1 MSKTMLALNAGSSSI
16 KFGLFDLTG
25 ARAFSSEV
33 DTGSREENASK
44 QESRAPFRF
53 YRNGK
58 GHFAPDNAIAGRPG
72 LRDNG
77 NGGVTNER
85 RGSTDAA
92 ADRICGC
99 PGRAGRDPL
108 GLPDSPK
115 GQQGTGRSAN
125 VARRR
130 DGS

>member
-53 YRNGK
+53 YRNG
-58 GHFAPDNAIAGRPG
+58 
-72 LRDNG
+72 
-77 NGGVTNER
+77 
-85 RGSTDAA
+85 RGSGMQRGVDVMRCLGQI
-92 ADRICGC
+92 DRRNDLDKRSSQHAID
-99 PGRAGRDPL
+99 PSEFVNARPVQVSDYRPLARAT
-108 GLPDSPK
+108 S
-115 GQQGTGRSAN
+115 
-125 VARRR
+125 
-130 DGS
+130 